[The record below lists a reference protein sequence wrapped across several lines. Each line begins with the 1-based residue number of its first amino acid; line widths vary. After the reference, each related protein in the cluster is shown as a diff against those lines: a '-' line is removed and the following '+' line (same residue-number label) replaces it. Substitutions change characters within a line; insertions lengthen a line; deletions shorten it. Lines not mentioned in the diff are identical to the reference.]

1 MIGKIY
7 STTTPFYNRNTR
19 KNEFKKR
26 PVLVISGPRNNDY
39 TVLPISTITK
49 RENLDL
55 EYDIEIIPEEYPM
68 LNLNKECYV
77 RTHKQTTFHRANF
90 TKLIGD
96 MKTNYSDLYISILEK
111 VEEFNNK
118 IMDDALS

>member
-7 STTTPFYNRNTR
+7 STTTPFYNRVTR
-19 KNEFKKR
+19 QNEFKNR

-49 RENLDL
+49 RENLDVD
-55 EYDIEIIPEEYPM
+55 YDILLTPDKYPM
-68 LNLNKECYV
+68 LNLKKECYV
-77 RTHKQTTFHRANF
+77 RTHKQTVFHRANF
-90 TKLIGD
+90 TKEIGN
-96 MKTNYSDLYISILEK
+96 MKTNYSELYIDILEK
-111 VEEFNNK
+111 VEEFNKK